1 MKGKIIRP
9 RKTQLTQR
17 EKALIRRY
25 LMWCYKTTKEELDKI
40 DRYFMQ
46 LKADGFV
53 LQQLRKTKGYRSLD
67 GDKGYKDLV
76 DQFQVYMEKKE
87 ANVVKKKF
95 KDNQRKALN
104 FDYQYCKNR
113 FTAIEGTIRHFLGAG
128 ELKKIGMLYEQEM
141 TRRILQAR
149 EHT

>member
-1 MKGKIIRP
+1 MPKK
-9 RKTQLTQR
+9 KQLTQK
-17 EKALIRRY
+17 EKDLIRRY

-40 DRYFMQ
+40 ERYFTQ

-53 LQQLRKTKGYRSLD
+53 LQSLRKTKEYRSSD
-67 GDKGYKDLV
+67 GDKGYKEMV

-87 ANVVKKKF
+87 ANVLKKKF
-95 KDNQRKALN
+95 TDNRRQELN
-104 FDYQYCKNR
+104 PDYQYLKNR
-113 FTAIEGTIRHFLGAG
+113 FAAIGGAIRHFLGAG
-128 ELKKIGMLYEQEM
+128 ELKKTSLLYEQEM